1 MIKIAGRLLDDL
13 AKTKLGGRFLS
24 KGGREIIKSSA
35 PGAAITTA
43 LSTLT
48 TGNPLAG
55 AAIGATD
62 LLLSTGAARA
72 MARNPKLAG
81 KFLTQIDDAGNKVRR
96 AYEPSMAQNI
106 AMLAGSV
113 AAPAVLEP
121 VLSQPRYNESDVV
134 AALQA
139 EAQNQELTQ
148 EQQMAQMALIN
159 RLQQMQTSPGTLFQ
173 TQGLPQASA
182 GLDPY
187 GLSRGAI

>member
-13 AKTKLGGRFLS
+13 AKTKLGGRFLD
-24 KGGREIIKSSA
+24 KGGRELIKSSA

-72 MARNPKLAG
+72 MARKPKLAG
-81 KFLTQIDDAGNKVRR
+81 KFLTLIDDAGNEVRR
-96 AYEPSMAQNI
+96 YEPSMAQNI

-121 VLSQPRYNESDVV
+121 MLSQPRYNESDLV

-139 EAQNQELTQ
+139 EAQDQELTQ
-148 EQQMAQMALIN
+148 EQQMAQMAVIN

-173 TQGLPQASA
+173 TQGLPQASP

>member
-24 KGGREIIKSSA
+24 KGGRELIKSSA

-72 MARNPKLAG
+72 LARNPKLAG
-81 KFLTQIDDAGNKVRR
+81 KFLTQDAGNKVRR
-96 AYEPSMAQNI
+96 YEPSMAQNI
-106 AMLAGSV
+106 GMLAGSI

-121 VLSQPRYNESDVV
+121 MLSQPQYNESDLV

-139 EAQNQELTQ
+139 EAQDQELTQ
-148 EQQMAQMALIN
+148 EQQMAQMAVIN

-173 TQGLPQASA
+173 TQGLPQASP

>member
-24 KGGREIIKSSA
+24 KGGRELIKSSV

-55 AAIGATD
+55 AAVGATD

-72 MARNPKLAG
+72 LARNPKLAG
-81 KFLTQIDDAGNKVRR
+81 KFLTQIDDAGNKVRI
-96 AYEPSMAQNI
+96 YEPSTPQKI
-106 AMLAGSV
+106 AMLAGSI

>member
-1 MIKIAGRLLDDL
+1 LLDDL

-24 KGGREIIKSSA
+24 KGGRELIKSSA

-48 TGNPLAG
+48 TGNPFAG

-62 LLLSTGAARA
+62 LLLSTSAARA
-72 MARNPKLAG
+72 MARSPKLAG

-96 AYEPSMAQNI
+96 YEPSMAQNI
-106 AMLAGSV
+106 GMLAGSI

-121 VLSQPRYNESDVV
+121 ILSQPRYNESDVV

-139 EAQNQELTQ
+139 EAQDQELTQ
-148 EQQMAQMALIN
+148 EQQMAQMAVIN

-173 TQGLPQASA
+173 TQGLPQVSA

>member
-1 MIKIAGRLLDDL
+1 MIKIAGRLLDNL

-24 KGGREIIKSSA
+24 KGGRELIKSSI

-55 AAIGATD
+55 ATIGATD

-72 MARNPKLAG
+72 LARSPKLAG
-81 KFLTQIDDAGNKVRR
+81 KFLTLIDDAGNKVRR
-96 AYEPSMAQNI
+96 YEPSMPQSI
-106 AMLAGSV
+106 AMLTGSV
-113 AAPAVLEP
+113 VSPAVLEP
-121 VLSQPRYNESDVV
+121 MLSQPRYNESDLV

-139 EAQNQELTQ
+139 EAQDQELTQ
-148 EQQMAQMALIN
+148 EQQMAQMAVIN

-173 TQGLPQASA
+173 TQGLPQAST

>member
-24 KGGREIIKSSA
+24 KGGRELIKSSA

-62 LLLSTGAARA
+62 LLLSTSAARA

-81 KFLTQIDDAGNKVRR
+81 KFLNQIDDAGNKVRR
-96 AYEPSMAQNI
+96 YEPSMPQNI
-106 AMLAGSV
+106 AMLTGSV
-113 AAPAVLEP
+113 VAPAVLEP
-121 VLSQPRYNESDVV
+121 ILSQPRYNESDLV

-148 EQQMAQMALIN
+148 EQQMAQMAVIN

>member
-24 KGGREIIKSSA
+24 KGGRELIKSSA

-72 MARNPKLAG
+72 LARSPKLAG
-81 KFLTQIDDAGNKVRR
+81 KFLTLIDDAGNKVRR
-96 AYEPSMAQNI
+96 YEPSMPQSI

-121 VLSQPRYNESDVV
+121 MLSQPQYNESDLV

-139 EAQNQELTQ
+139 EAQDQELTQ
-148 EQQMAQMALIN
+148 EQQIAQMAVIN

>member
-24 KGGREIIKSSA
+24 KGGRELIKSSV

-72 MARNPKLAG
+72 LARNPKLAG

-96 AYEPSMAQNI
+96 YEPSMPQNI
-106 AMLAGSV
+106 AMLTGSV
-113 AAPAVLEP
+113 VAPAVLEP
-121 VLSQPRYNESDVV
+121 ILSQPRYNESDLV

-148 EQQMAQMALIN
+148 EQQMAQMAVIN

>member
-24 KGGREIIKSSA
+24 KGGRELIKSSV
-35 PGAAITTA
+35 PGAVITSA
-43 LSTLT
+43 LGTLT

-55 AAIGATD
+55 ATIGATD

-72 MARNPKLAG
+72 LARSPKLAG
-81 KFLTQIDDAGNKVRR
+81 KFLTQIDDAGKKTRI
-96 AYEPSMAQNI
+96 YEPSTPQKI

-121 VLSQPRYNESDVV
+121 MLSQPRYNESDLV

-139 EAQNQELTQ
+139 EAQDQELTQ
-148 EQQMAQMALIN
+148 EQQMAQMAVIN
-159 RLQQMQTSPGTLFQ
+159 RLQQMQTFPGTLFQ
-173 TQGLPQASA
+173 TQGLPQASP

>member
-24 KGGREIIKSSA
+24 KGGRELIKSSA

-81 KFLTQIDDAGNKVRR
+81 KFLTQIDDTGNKVRR
-96 AYEPSMAQNI
+96 YEPSMAQNI
-106 AMLAGSV
+106 GMLAGSIT
-113 AAPAVLEP
+113 APAVLEP
-121 VLSQPRYNESDVV
+121 MLSQPRYNESDVV

-139 EAQNQELTQ
+139 EAQDQELTQ
-148 EQQMAQMALIN
+148 EQQMAQMAVIN

>member
-13 AKTKLGGRFLS
+13 AKTKLGGKFLS
-24 KGGREIIKSSA
+24 KGGRELIKSSA

-55 AAIGATD
+55 LTIGATD

-72 MARNPKLAG
+72 MASNPRLAG
-81 KFLTQIDDAGNKVRR
+81 KFLTQIDDAGKKVRR
-96 AYEPSMAQNI
+96 YEPNMAQNM
-106 AMLAGSV
+106 AMIAGSV
-113 AAPAVLEP
+113 TAPAVLEP
-121 VLSQPRYNESDVV
+121 MLSKPQYNESDLV

-148 EQQMAQMALIN
+148 EQQMAQMAVIN

-173 TQGLPQASA
+173 TQGLPQVST

>member
-1 MIKIAGRLLDDL
+1 MIKIAGRLLDNL

-24 KGGREIIKSSA
+24 KGGRELIKSSA

-81 KFLTQIDDAGNKVRR
+81 KFLTQIDDTGNKVRR
-96 AYEPSMAQNI
+96 YEPSMAQNI
-106 AMLAGSV
+106 GMLAGSIT
-113 AAPAVLEP
+113 APAVLEP
-121 VLSQPRYNESDVV
+121 MLSQPRYNESDVV

-139 EAQNQELTQ
+139 EAQDQELTQ
-148 EQQMAQMALIN
+148 EQQMAQMAVIN

>member
-24 KGGREIIKSSA
+24 KGGRELIKSSV

-72 MARNPKLAG
+72 LARNPKLAG
-81 KFLTQIDDAGNKVRR
+81 KFLTLIDDAGKEVTR
-96 AYEPSMAQNI
+96 YEPSMAQNI

-121 VLSQPRYNESDVV
+121 MLSQPRYNESDLV

-139 EAQNQELTQ
+139 EAQDQELTQ
-148 EQQMAQMALIN
+148 EQQMAQMAVIN

-173 TQGLPQASA
+173 TQGLPQVSA